1 MDQFDERGVMGHHLI
16 RGHILTADPNCIAD
30 GTPVQYAGDALIDE
44 LEVVSFRVVRTDMD
58 RVHSRSGEG
67 EQRQWHF
74 VHLHFVDARFRV
86 GVWNGV
92 IGGYFGLR
100 GFFRNSVANEVM
112 GVGVN

>member
-16 RGHILTADPNCIAD
+16 RGHILAPDPNRIAD
-30 GTPVQYAGDALIDE
+30 STPVQHASDALVEE
-44 LEVVSFRVVRTDMD
+44 LEVVSFRVIGTNMD
-58 RVHSRSGEG
+58 RMHACSGEG
-67 EQRQWHF
+67 EQRQWHL
-74 VHLHFVDARFRV
+74 VHLHFIGARFRV